1 MDPENKE
8 CWILSL
14 QDLGLSFSLA
24 ILKCPAGLMCS
35 AVFLEAS
42 ATSLLVPLSTEQ
54 GIVPVPCMTT
64 PWHCS
69 GNGPGLLYAS
79 RNKPDV
85 AAAADRTPS
94 EQAGKRQHGQT
105 GSMKGTWIKFRL
117 NWWLN

>member
-1 MDPENKE
+1 MAPENKE
-8 CWILSL
+8 CWILFL
-14 QDLGLSFSLA
+14 QDLGLSFPLA

-42 ATSLLVPLSTEQ
+42 EHRAGHCTRALHDSTLALLWE
-54 GIVPVPCMTT
+54 
-64 PWHCS
+64 W
-69 GNGPGLLYAS
+69 PGLLCAS

-117 NWWLN
+117 NW

>member
-1 MDPENKE
+1 MVPENKE
-8 CWILSL
+8 CWIL
-14 QDLGLSFSLA
+14 GLSFPLA
-24 ILKCPAGLMCS
+24 MLKCPAGLMCS

-42 ATSLLVPLSTEQ
+42 AASLLVPVGTEQ

-64 PWHCS
+64 AWHCS
-69 GNGPGLLYAS
+69 GNGPGLLCAS

-85 AAAADRTPS
+85 AAADRTPS

-117 NWWLN
+117 NWELN